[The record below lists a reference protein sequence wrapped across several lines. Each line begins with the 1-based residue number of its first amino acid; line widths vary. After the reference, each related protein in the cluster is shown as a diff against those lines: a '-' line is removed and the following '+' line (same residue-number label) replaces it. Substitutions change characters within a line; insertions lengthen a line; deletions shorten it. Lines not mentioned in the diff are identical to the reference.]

1 MARRIKRQRP
11 GLSYFGR
18 KVETQEI
25 RFDKNVFFE
34 KQKSP
39 ASNIVTTPATRN
51 DGRQF
56 KEVKGRRVVSL
67 ADAAQPIDTS
77 TLFTAGIMPIT
88 PTGSHALQLPTAA
101 DFITNVLFEQFA
113 AYEFTIVNLAAS
125 GSGHT
130 IRITTNTDLT
140 LVGNMD
146 IEPGTSGT
154 FTTVRVSNTQADIFR
169 L

>member
-1 MARRIKRQRP
+1 MARRRRRQRP
-11 GLSYFGR
+11 GLSYFGK

-56 KEVKGRRVVSL
+56 KEVKGRRSVVL
-67 ADAAQPIDTS
+67 PDVAQTISTT
-77 TLFTAGIMPIT
+77 TLFSGGMLPIT
-88 PTGSHALQLPTAA
+88 PTGSHALQVPNATA
-101 DFITNVLFEQFA
+101 FISEVLFEIFA
-113 AYEFTIVNLAAS
+113 AFDFTIINLAAS
-125 GSGHT
+125 SGPEVGLT
-130 IRITTNTDLT
+130 GNTNITLI
-140 LVGNMD
+140 GNMGV
-146 IEPGTSGT
+146 PGATSGT
-154 FTTVRVSNTQADIFR
+154 FRAVRVSTSEVDIFR

>member
-34 KQKSP
+34 KQKSG
-39 ASNIVTTPATRN
+39 SSSIVTTPATLF

>member
-1 MARRIKRQRP
+1 MARVKRQRP

-34 KQKSP
+34 KQKSG
-39 ASNIVTTPATRN
+39 SSSIVTTPATLF

-56 KEVKGRRVVSL
+56 REVKGRRVV
-67 ADAAQPIDTS
+67 PITNSDHSPLSSS

-88 PTGSHALQLPTAA
+88 PTTTRTIQLPTAA
-101 DFITNVLFEQFA
+101 VFITDALFEIFA
-113 AYEFTIVNLAAS
+113 AYEFTIVNLAGTTHAA
-125 GSGHT
+125 
-130 IRITTNTDLT
+130 RVTTNTDLT
-140 LVGNMD
+140 LIGNME
-146 IEPGTSGT
+146 ILPNTSGT
-154 FTTVRVSNTQADIFR
+154 FTAVRVSDTQVNIFR

>member
-1 MARRIKRQRP
+1 MARRRRRQRP
-11 GLSYFGR
+11 GLSYFGK

-56 KEVKGRRVVSL
+56 KEVKGRRSVVL
-67 ADAAQPIDTS
+67 PDVAQTISTT
-77 TLFTAGIMPIT
+77 TLFSGGMLPIT
-88 PTGSHALQLPTAA
+88 PTGSHALQVPNATA
-101 DFITNVLFEQFA
+101 FISEVLFEIFA
-113 AYEFTIVNLAAS
+113 AFDFTIINLAAS
-125 GSGHT
+125 SGPEVGL
-130 IRITTNTDLT
+130 TTNTDIT
-140 LVGNMD
+140 LVGNMG
-146 IEPGTSGT
+146 IPGATSGT
-154 FTTVRVSNTQADIFR
+154 FRAVRVSNSEVDIFR

>member
-1 MARRIKRQRP
+1 MSRRRRRQRP
-11 GLSYFGR
+11 GLSYFGK

-34 KQKSP
+34 KQRSGS
-39 ASNIVTTPATRN
+39 SNIVTTPATLFN
-51 DGRQF
+51 GRQF

-67 ADAAQPIDTS
+67 ADAAQPIPTS

-88 PTGSHALQLPTAA
+88 PTGAHSLQLPTAT

-125 GSGHT
+125 SGPEVGL
-130 IRITTNTDLT
+130 TTNTDLT
-140 LVGNMD
+140 LFGNMG
-146 IEPGTSGT
+146 ITAATSGT
-154 FTTVRVSNTQADIFR
+154 FTAIRINATDVNIFR

>member
-1 MARRIKRQRP
+1 MARKKRQRS

-34 KQKSP
+34 KQKSGS
-39 ASNIVTTPATRN
+39 SNIVTTPATLF

-56 KEVKGRRVVSL
+56 REVKGRRVVSL
-67 ADAAQPIDTS
+67 TDAAQPIPSS

-88 PTGSHALQLPTAA
+88 PTGSHGLQLPTAA
-101 DFITNVLFEQFA
+101 DFITNALFEIFA
-113 AYEFTIVNLAAS
+113 AYNFTVINLASS
-125 GSGHT
+125 GSGPNIGLT
-130 IRITTNTDLT
+130 INTDLN
-140 LVGNMD
+140 LVGNMSID
-146 IEPGTSGT
+146 PGTSGT
-154 FTTVRVSNTQADIFR
+154 FTAIRTSNTQVDIYR

>member
-1 MARRIKRQRP
+1 MARVKRQRP

-34 KQKSP
+34 KQRSG
-39 ASNIVTTPATRN
+39 STNIVTTPATLF

-56 KEVKGRRVVSL
+56 REVKGRRVVSITDSDHL
-67 ADAAQPIDTS
+67 PLNNS

-88 PTGSHALQLPTAA
+88 PTASREIALPTAA
-101 DFITNVLFEQFA
+101 DFITNALFEQFA
-113 AYEFTIVNLAAS
+113 AYEFTIVNLAGAS
-125 GSGHT
+125 HVV
-130 IRITTNTDLT
+130 RVAANTDLT
-140 LVGNMD
+140 LTGNVD
-146 IEPGTSGT
+146 VLPSTSGT
-154 FTTVRVSNTQADIFR
+154 FTAVRVSDTQVSIFR

>member
-1 MARRIKRQRP
+1 MARRIKRQRS

-34 KQKSP
+34 KQKSGLT
-39 ASNIVTTPATRN
+39 NIVTTPATLFN
-51 DGRQF
+51 GRQF

-77 TLFTAGIMPIT
+77 VLFTAGIMPIT

-125 GSGHT
+125 GSGPNVGL
-130 IRITTNTDLT
+130 TTNTDLT
-140 LVGNMD
+140 LVGNVA

-154 FTTVRVSNTQADIFR
+154 FTAVRVSNTQVKIFR

>member
-1 MARRIKRQRP
+1 MARRRRQRP
-11 GLSYFGR
+11 GLSYFGK

-34 KQKSP
+34 KQRSGS
-39 ASNIVTTPATRN
+39 ANIVTTPATLFN
-51 DGRQF
+51 GRQF

-67 ADAAQPIDTS
+67 ADAAQPIPTS

-88 PTGSHALQLPTAA
+88 PTGSHSLQLPTAA

-113 AYEFTIVNLAAS
+113 AYEFTLVNQATS
-125 GSGHT
+125 GGPEVGL
-130 IRITTNTDLT
+130 TTNTDLT
-140 LVGNMD
+140 LFGNMG
-146 IEPGTSGT
+146 IPGATSGT
-154 FTTVRVSNTQADIFR
+154 FTAIRINATDVNIFR

>member
-34 KQKSP
+34 KQKSG
-39 ASNIVTTPATRN
+39 SSSIVTTPATLF

-56 KEVKGRRVVSL
+56 REVKGRRVITITNSDHTPL
-67 ADAAQPIDTS
+67 SNS
-77 TLFTAGIMPIT
+77 TLFSAGIMSIT
-88 PTGSHALQLPTAA
+88 PTATRDIQLPTAA
-101 DFITNVLFEQFA
+101 DFITNALFEIFA
-113 AYEFTIVNLAAS
+113 AYEFTIVNLAGTTHAA
-125 GSGHT
+125 
-130 IRITTNTDLT
+130 RVTTNTDLT
-140 LVGNMD
+140 LVGNM
-146 IEPGTSGT
+146 EVLPNASGT
-154 FTTVRVSNTQADIFR
+154 FTAVRVSNTQAKIFR